1 MFLLGNTC
9 DIANHT
15 DGNTPYTSSVSDGLV
30 LNKLENSRSD
40 LWKRFRENGI
50 RTITPEENCPW

>member
-30 LNKLENSRSD
+30 LNKLENSRGD
-40 LWKRFRENGI
+40 L
-50 RTITPEENCPW
+50 